1 MRKLN
6 ILALLTVAMLVGL
19 PCLAATPVSA
29 AKTREYHEAYAA
41 FNVNDLPKA
50 YKILTALV
58 AQMPAFDA
66 VAFLGQTELSMGK
79 YRDAAEHL
87 TFAIEN
93 TPASK
98 AEEAVPLLKSDL
110 AEAKTHL
117 TTLRI
122 TVDQPDA
129 DVALDGK
136 ILAKSSLD
144 TDVYVDPGKHVIS
157 ATHATLGSTESA
169 IDTKAGE
176 ESTIALQ
183 LIKPPPKAVEAAPAP
198 ELKTP
203 ADLDKPS
210 NIATSSPPA
219 VEPKRGI
226 EARTIVLIAG
236 GAVTLI
242 AAGTATYFG
251 LKARS
256 ARNDADGLLTDA
268 QKQFGT
274 NPCSSLAGQ
283 SSQLCATMHDKWG
296 QHNSAGRIYN
306 VALPVAGLAAIAT
319 GVLYA
324 VFPDRKLA
332 TSKNLTLVPVAGQR
346 TSGFLLQGDF

>member
-6 ILALLTVAMLVGL
+6 ILVLLTVAMLVGL

-29 AKTREYHEAYAA
+29 AKTKEYHEAYAA

-58 AQMPAFDA
+58 ARIPAFDA

-79 YRDAAEHL
+79 FRDAADHL

-93 TPASK
+93 TPSDK
-98 AEEAVPLLKSDL
+98 AEEALPVLKGDL

-144 TDVYVDPGKHVIS
+144 TDLFVDPGKHVIS
-157 ATHATLGSTESA
+157 ATHATLGNTESA

-176 ESTIALQ
+176 GSTIALK
-183 LIKPPPKAVEAAPAP
+183 LVKPPPPTAVEALPVP

-203 ADLDKPS
+203 ADLDQPS
-210 NIATSSPPA
+210 KIETSSPPVA
-219 VEPKRGI
+219 ETKRGV
-226 EARTIVLIAG
+226 EGKTIVLIAG

-242 AAGTATYFG
+242 AAGTATVFG
-251 LKARS
+251 LKAHS
-256 ARNDADGLLTDA
+256 AFNDAESLRA
-268 QKQFGT
+268 QAESEFGQAPCL
-274 NPCSSLAGQ
+274 NPSG
-283 SSQLCATMHDKWG
+283 
-296 QHNSAGRIYN
+296 NSAAVCSEIRSKLDRHDSASRVFN
-306 VALPVAGLAAIAT
+306 VALPVSIGAAAATGLLYLVWPRSNTASTVAAI
-319 GVLYA
+319 
-324 VFPDRKLA
+324 
-332 TSKNLTLVPVAGQR
+332 PVADSQ
-346 TSGFLLQGDF
+346 SGGLLLYGSF